1 MTKQIILGMFGFI
14 LLFLSGCEDKPLLFE
29 STDSVNKNI
38 TFSTQS
44 GSDSQ
49 KKLNQL
55 ASNLIVQAQEKI
67 DKAEYKYNKALRQ
80 TGKVTLELELVRVK
94 IDDAIIAQ
102 STAKHL
108 MSLNQFKL
116 STIYS
121 KQSKNLASVALQ
133 LCILA

>member
-1 MTKQIILGMFGFI
+1 MKKILNMVIAITILSLFALIISCSEGI
-14 LLFLSGCEDKPLLFE
+14 LP
-29 STDSVNKNI
+29 TDSVNEDI
-38 TFSTQS
+38 TS
-44 GSDSQ
+44 SDSP
-49 KKLNQL
+49 KKSNQL
-55 ASNLIVQAQEKI
+55 ASDLIIQAQEKI
-67 DKAEYKYNKALRQ
+67 DKAEYKYKKALRQ
-80 TGKVTLELELVRVK
+80 AGQVTVELENVRVK

>member
-1 MTKQIILGMFGFI
+1 MTKQIILVMFGFI
-14 LLFLSGCEDKPLLFE
+14 LLFLSGCEDKPLLIE
-29 STDSVNKNI
+29 QTDSVNKNI
-38 TFSTQS
+38 TF
-44 GSDSQ
+44 SDSQ

-80 TGKVTLELELVRVK
+80 AGKVTVELELVRVK

-108 MSLNQFKL
+108 KSLNQFKL

-133 LCILA
+133 LCILAY